1 MKSKDVLQELFAG
14 GYLDERG
21 IYAYGQASA
30 GLRYLVTVC
39 GEKVTV
45 FESNHENEAVK
56 IILTAPAGSLKH
68 VECRTGLLHLHSKI
82 AFTYNAVPY
91 RFTTGTVAG
100 KCVAFFKALSKR

>member
-21 IYAYGQASA
+21 IYAYG
-30 GLRYLVTVC
+30 YLVTVC

-91 RFTTGTVAG
+91 RFTTGTGAG